1 MKLKYLHRL
10 WSCSINLGLF
20 LVCLQGSA
28 VWGQSWLTGRCSR
41 APASALVCRLW
52 ACGRCC
58 WRKEFST
65 RVRLCGGAL
74 ACARLC
80 WKPLCWRYRCDTVGQ
95 ELSFQDKYLFY
106 RFLDDEQEGALFPS
120 EEERR
125 ESQEE
130 LQDTLLLLS
139 QIGPD
144 AHMRM
149 ILRKRYESRCL
160 TSVILQLEGCHD
172 PHVYVFQPIWKNS
185 RWSGDNLWRTAAY
198 KGFITSVQHCE

>member
-1 MKLKYLHRL
+1 M
-10 WSCSINLGLF
+10 WSKSGSEDDAGPGP
-20 LVCLQGSA
+20 VCLAGSA

-41 APASALVCRLW
+41 APACALVCRLW

-65 RVRLCGGAL
+65 RVSLCRAPPPPR
-74 ACARLC
+74 ACAWSLC
-80 WKPLCWRYRCDTVGQ
+80 VQRSRSRCDTVDQ

-106 RFLDDEQEGALFPS
+106 RFLDDEQEDAPFPS
-120 EEERR
+120 EEEGR

-130 LQDTLLLLS
+130 LQDTLLLLA

-149 ILRKRYESRCL
+149 ILRKQYESHGL
-160 TSVILQLEGCHD
+160 MLIH
-172 PHVYVFQPIWKNS
+172 
-185 RWSGDNLWRTAAY
+185 
-198 KGFITSVQHCE
+198 